1 MGAIAAHLHSV
12 ATRPEGVVEAM
23 GAAVPHRGE
32 RIETVTNG
40 RCALACTNG
49 AGPKD
54 AHVAI
59 AGEIAAV
66 FAGRLDN
73 ATEVERDLVRQR
85 VLQPGEPSSPATLIA
100 AGFHAYGEDLPARLR
115 GVFAG
120 IVTDGT
126 QAYAFRDHFGY
137 ELLFYRHDASGF
149 YAATEVKQVIAGAGI
164 PREPDLD
171 VVERI
176 FFKNYDDETPCA
188 LRGVRRLP
196 KSHGV
201 AAGPRGLRLH
211 RYWDPEPLLE
221 SARIADGELDER
233 FAERMDQAVSRCL
246 TGEDVISLSG
256 GIDSPAI
263 AAFAAP
269 RHLAIGGR
277 PLQAL
282 SAVYPRY
289 PSVDE
294 RPYIELLAAH
304 FQIPLHTFEQ
314 HANVLDDLEYWV
326 TLADGPFP
334 AAALAHYAEDY
345 RLARELGFRTILTG
359 EHAEFVFALNWNLI
373 DHYLSRGR
381 LRDLGRHLAARRV
394 RGTPLQ
400 WLAFDVARSLA
411 PASLL
416 AARELRT
423 RNGLPTWI
431 DGRRARES
439 GAGRIASP
447 RQRWRQLQLSA
458 FHGPGLS
465 AEAEAICQAA
475 CGVRARRPWTDVDL
489 VEFFLSLPAG
499 QKFPEI
505 ESKGLVKRFMRGRV
519 PDVILDR
526 KRKTVFDEALL
537 AQIDYPTLRRY
548 LDDPP
553 HRLAGVDYAALAE
566 RLRRED
572 LDRPD
577 YHYARQLAGVHA
589 FLAQW

>member
-1 MGAIAAHLHSV
+1 MGAIAAHLHGV
-12 ATRPEGVVEAM
+12 APPPEGVVEAM
-23 GAAVPHRGE
+23 SAAVRHRGE
-32 RIETVTNG
+32 RVETVIHG
-40 RCALACTNG
+40 RCALACVNG
-49 AGPKD
+49 AGWED
-54 AHVAI
+54 AHLAI
-59 AGEIAAV
+59 AGGFAAA

-73 ATEVERDLVRQR
+73 AIEVERDLVHRR
-85 VLQPGEPSSPATLIA
+85 LVRPGDRSNPAMLIA
-100 AGFHAYGEDLPARLR
+100 AGFRAYGEDLPARLR

-120 IVTDGT
+120 IVSDGT
-126 QAYAFRDHFGY
+126 RAYAFRDHFGY

-171 VVERI
+171 VIERI
-176 FFKNYDDETPCA
+176 FFKNYDDGTPCA
-188 LRGVRRLP
+188 LRGVARLP
-196 KSHGV
+196 KAHGV
-201 AAGPRGLRLH
+201 AAGPGALRLR
-211 RYWDPEPLLE
+211 RYWDPEALLE
-221 SARIADGELDER
+221 SARIADDELEER
-233 FAERMDQAVSRCL
+233 FAERMDQAVTRCL

-269 RHLAIGGR
+269 RHLELSGR

-282 SAVYPRY
+282 SAVFPRY

-294 RPYIELLAAH
+294 RPYIELLATH

-314 HANVLDDLEYWV
+314 QANVLDDLEYWV
-326 TLADGPFP
+326 ALADGPFP

-345 RLARELGFRTILTG
+345 RLARELGFRTLLTG
-359 EHAEFVFALNWNLI
+359 EHAEFVFALNWHLV
-373 DHYLSRGR
+373 DHYLSHGR
-381 LRDLGRHLAARRV
+381 LDDLWRHLGARRT
-394 RGTPLQ
+394 RGAPLP
-400 WLAFDVARSLA
+400 WLAFDLARGLA

-416 AARELRT
+416 AARERWT
-423 RNGLPTWI
+423 RNGLPGWI
-431 DGRRARES
+431 DGRKASES
-439 GAGRIASP
+439 ASGFASP

-458 FHGPGLS
+458 FRGPGLS

-499 QKFPEI
+499 QKFPDTGAK
-505 ESKGLVKRFMRGRV
+505 SLVKRFMRGRL
-519 PDVILDR
+519 PDAILDR
-526 KRKTVFDEALL
+526 KGKTVFDEALL
-537 AQIDYPTLRRY
+537 AQIDYATLRRF

-553 HRLAGVDYAALAE
+553 HRIEGIDYAALGE
-566 RLRRED
+566 LLHRED
-572 LDRPD
+572 LTVPD